1 MRGASRLLAALTA
14 AAVVLTLGA
23 CTGSKESACTTN
35 ADGVIE
41 CPPDARTP
49 APPVKGELL
58 DGTAYDLAA
67 TRGNVVVLNFWGSWC
82 APCRAEIDDL
92 ENMYKATKASGV
104 DFLGVNG
111 RDGRDQAKAFQQ
123 GRVTYPSL
131 FDPSGRLSLDFDV
144 PPNNTPSTIVLDRA
158 GRIAVVV
165 RNAIR
170 REAFQPYVERIAAE
184 AS

>member
-1 MRGASRLLAALTA
+1 MRGTSRLLAALTA
-14 AAVVLTLGA
+14 AAVALTLGA
-23 CTGSKESACTTN
+23 CTGSEESGCLTN
-35 ADGVIE
+35 PDGVIE

-49 APPVKGELL
+49 APEVKGELL
-58 DGTAYDLAA
+58 DGTPYDLAS
-67 TRGNVVVLNFWGSWC
+67 TRGYVVVLNFWGSWC

-92 ENMYKATKASGV
+92 ENMYKATKPSGV
-104 DFLGVNG
+104 EFLGING
-111 RDGRDQAKAFQQ
+111 RDSRDLAMAFQE

-131 FDPSGRLSLDFDV
+131 FDPGGRTSLDFDV
-144 PPNNTPSTIVLDRA
+144 PPNATPSTIVLDRA

-170 REAFQPYVERIAAE
+170 QEAFQPYVERIAAE